1 MEIYENINKE
11 KAIGCYPKFGLVF
24 LRSQIRIYD
33 DAFKNGGTT
42 FKKGY
47 IIFDTDKNYLLAR
60 GKRKLKN

>member
-47 IIFDTDKNYLLAR
+47 TVFYVDQESLSSTFFHV
-60 GKRKLKN
+60 

>member
-11 KAIGCYPKFGLVF
+11 KAIGCYPIFGLVF

-47 IIFDTDKNYLLAR
+47 ILD
-60 GKRKLKN
+60 